1 MNSIAHADTFFF
13 IASIG
18 FIVTFL
24 LIVIALLYV
33 ISLFKSIN
41 RISKKIE
48 KDIDNIGDTAK
59 EFVMQLWDSTIF
71 SWIFGKKKK
80 AKTIKE

>member
-1 MNSIAHADTFFF
+1 MNSLPHADVFFLV
-13 IASIG
+13 STIG
-18 FIVTFL
+18 FIVIFI
-24 LIVIALLYV
+24 LIAIGLIYI
-33 ISLFKSIN
+33 ISLLKRIN

-59 EFVMQLWDSTIF
+59 DFIMQLWDSAIF

-80 AKTIKE
+80 RKISE